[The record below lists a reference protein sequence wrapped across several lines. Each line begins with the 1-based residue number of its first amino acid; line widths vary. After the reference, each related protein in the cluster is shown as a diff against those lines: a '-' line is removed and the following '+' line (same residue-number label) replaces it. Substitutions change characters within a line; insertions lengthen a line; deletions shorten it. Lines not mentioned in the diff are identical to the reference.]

1 MAILREG
8 PWKIRQAPETCG
20 DDPEW
25 IDTFV
30 GDQRE
35 YELEA
40 IDGAGSALPITGYTL
55 AGKVYDAQSGSVLLN
70 SETVAAAYAAGG
82 RMTWTPSVAWAA
94 AGTYRLTVS
103 LTDSPEVV
111 ILGPL
116 NIRVSAR

>member
-8 PWKIRQAPETCG
+8 PWRIRQAPETCE

-40 IDGAGSALPITGYTL
+40 IDSAGGVLPLTGYTL
-55 AGKVYDAQSGSVLLN
+55 AGKVTNATSGSILLN
-70 SETVAAAYAAGG
+70 SETITAAYAAGG
-82 RMTWTPSVAWAA
+82 RMTWTPSAAWAA

-103 LTDSPEVV
+103 LTASPEVV

-116 NIRVSAR
+116 MIRVSAR